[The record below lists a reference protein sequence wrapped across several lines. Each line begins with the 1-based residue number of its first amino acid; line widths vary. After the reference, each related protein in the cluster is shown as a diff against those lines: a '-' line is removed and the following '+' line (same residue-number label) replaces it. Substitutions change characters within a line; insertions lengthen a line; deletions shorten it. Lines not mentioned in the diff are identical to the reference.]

1 MAMAMKGMPLCSLT
15 FNCVVSWFHTWWI
28 IWQFLQG
35 MIRTFVCALCLLL
48 VTGVDSATGCLKHK
62 CMVSLF
68 NKRALYPLQL
78 DVHSFLGHIL
88 VLQENGRDQAPI
100 R

>member
-1 MAMAMKGMPLCSLT
+1 
-15 FNCVVSWFHTWWI
+15 
-28 IWQFLQG
+28 